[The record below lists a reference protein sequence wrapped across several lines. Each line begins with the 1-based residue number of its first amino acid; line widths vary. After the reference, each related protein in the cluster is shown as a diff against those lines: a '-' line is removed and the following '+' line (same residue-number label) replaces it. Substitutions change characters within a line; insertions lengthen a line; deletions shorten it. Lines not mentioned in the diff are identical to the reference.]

1 MDIKSLLFSFKGRI
15 GRGPYWAVM
24 VALIVIEIIIMTVSS
39 ALSNGNGGGFLGLIF
54 GLVTFVVALACI
66 WVVLAVQVKRWHDRN
81 KSGWWAL
88 IGLVPFIG
96 GIWVLVECGCLPAVN
111 EGNRFGA

>member
-1 MDIKSLLFSFKGRI
+1 MDIKSLLFSFNGRI

-24 VALIVIEIIIMTVSS
+24 VALIVIEIIISAVAP
-39 ALSNGNGGGFLGLIF
+39 ALSNGNGALAIISL
-54 GLVTFVVALACI
+54 LVVAVVALACI
-66 WVVLAVQVKRWHDRN
+66 WIVFAVQVKRWHDRN

-88 IGLVPFIG
+88 IGFVPFIG
-96 GIWVLVECGCLPAVN
+96 GIWVLVECGCLPGVN